1 MQNGLKSDVE
11 NNDPNIKLQILVE
24 KISKRKKKKKQI
36 NSYFQKLRKC
46 STKLMLHNCLLNM
59 SPFSKQILDFYL
71 KECFIFDVFSRKVAN
86 KAKLFGNRQFFADC
100 LEDPDILHQRFNFD
114 NNLIKNFCIGAV
126 NFISRYYS
134 DISKEILNA
143 RK

>member
-1 MQNGLKSDVE
+1 MQNELKSNVE
-11 NNDPNIKLQILVE
+11 NNDQNIKLQNLVE
-24 KISKRKKKKKQI
+24 NVNNRKKKKKQI

-46 STKLMLHNCLLNM
+46 STKLMLHDCLLNM
-59 SPFSKQILDFYL
+59 SPFSKQILEFYL

-86 KAKLFGNRQFFADC
+86 KTQLFGKRQFFADC
-100 LEDPDILHQRFNFD
+100 LDDPDILHKRLNFD

-126 NFISRYYS
+126 NFIARYYS
-134 DISKEILNA
+134 DISKEIINA